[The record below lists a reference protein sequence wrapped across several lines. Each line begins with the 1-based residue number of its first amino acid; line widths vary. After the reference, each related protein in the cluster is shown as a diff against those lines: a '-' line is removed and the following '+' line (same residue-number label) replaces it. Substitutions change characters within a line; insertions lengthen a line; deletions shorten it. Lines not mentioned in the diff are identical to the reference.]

1 MSVDS
6 LALED
11 YDYFEEVDEVWKI
24 FFIINLYSLYLLF

>member
-11 YDYFEEVDEVWKI
+11 YDYFEEVEDANEGEGNPDLI
-24 FFIINLYSLYLLF
+24 